1 MDKKR
6 RRKIERK
13 IAKQEVIIKNSE
25 NEEEKNKAMN
35 EINNMS
41 MNDWTLED
49 MMAIDEMIIKILE
62 KKLTFKN
69 FSDIIT
75 LQE

>member
-1 MDKKR
+1 MDRKSR
-6 RRKIERK
+6 REIARK
-13 IAKQEVIIKNSE
+13 IAKLENIIENSSS
-25 NEEEKNKAMN
+25 EEEKNKAMS
-35 EINNMS
+35 EINSMS

-75 LQE
+75 L

>member
-1 MDKKR
+1 MDRKSR
-6 RRKIERK
+6 REIARK
-13 IAKQEVIIKNSE
+13 IAKLENIIKKSS

-62 KKLTFKN
+62 KN
-69 FSDIIT
+69 
-75 LQE
+75 

>member
-1 MDKKR
+1 MDRKSR
-6 RRKIERK
+6 REIARK
-13 IAKQEVIIKNSE
+13 IAKLENIITNSS
-25 NEEEKNKAMN
+25 NEEERKKAMS

-62 KKLTFKN
+62 KN
-69 FSDIIT
+69 
-75 LQE
+75 

>member
-1 MDKKR
+1 MDRKSR
-6 RRKIERK
+6 REIARK
-13 IAKQEVIIKNSE
+13 IAKLENIIKNSS

-62 KKLTFKN
+62 KN
-69 FSDIIT
+69 
-75 LQE
+75 

>member
-1 MDKKR
+1 MDRKSR
-6 RRKIERK
+6 REIARK
-13 IAKQEVIIKNSE
+13 IAKLENIIENSSS
-25 NEEEKNKAMN
+25 EEEKNKAMS
-35 EINNMS
+35 EINSMS
-41 MNDWTLED
+41 MNDLTLED

-75 LQE
+75 L

>member
-1 MDKKR
+1 MDRKSR
-6 RRKIERK
+6 REIARK
-13 IAKQEVIIKNSE
+13 IAKLENIIKNSS

-35 EINNMS
+35 EINSMS

-62 KKLTFKN
+62 KN
-69 FSDIIT
+69 
-75 LQE
+75 